1 MEARSKPDPRQAS
14 DPELA
19 ALVAAGDQHAF
30 EAMMRRYNQVLYRT
44 ARSIV
49 RDDAE
54 AEDIVQESWL
64 LAYRHAAAF
73 RGEASLATWLT
84 RIVVNEAS
92 GRLRSARRRADIVE
106 LVPGLS
112 ACGDDGADEPCEARE
127 ERYEA
132 PFDAALRS
140 EARRLIEARIDALP
154 DRLRTVFVLRAIED
168 LSVQETAAALGI
180 PEATVR
186 SQYFRARGAL
196 REALARDFDR
206 AVASA
211 FSFDGLRCDRI
222 VAGVLARLRAPADA
236 APRPTG
242 GV

>member
-19 ALVAAGDQHAF
+19 ALVAAGDQRAF
-30 EAMMRRYNQVLYRT
+30 ETMMRRYNQVLYRT

-112 ACGDDGADEPCEARE
+112 ACEDGGADEMGNARDEAHDGH
-127 ERYEA
+127 EA
-132 PFDAALRS
+132 PFDAALRG

-196 REALARDFDR
+196 REALARDFDH

-222 VAGVLARLRAPADA
+222 VAGVLARL
-236 APRPTG
+236 
-242 GV
+242 

>member
-1 MEARSKPDPRQAS
+1 MEARSKPDPKHAT

-19 ALVAAGDQHAF
+19 AMVAGGDQGAF
-30 EAMMRRYNQVLYRT
+30 EVLMRRHNQALYRT

-54 AEDIVQESWL
+54 AEDIVQESYL
-64 LAYRHAAAF
+64 LAYRNAAGF
-73 RGEASLATWLT
+73 RGDASLATWLT

-92 GRLRSARRRADIVE
+92 GRLRTARRRADIVA
-106 LVPGLS
+106 LVPG
-112 ACGDDGADEPCEARE
+112 CEFEGNDGAGDAAGQ
-127 ERYEA
+127 A
-132 PFDAALRS
+132 PEGPDDAALRS
-140 EARRLIEARIDALP
+140 QARRLIEARIDALP

-186 SQYFRARGAL
+186 SQYFRARGVL
-196 REALARDFDR
+196 REALARDFDL

-211 FSFDGLRCDRI
+211 FSFDGARCDRI
-222 VAGVLARLRAPADA
+222 VAGVLARLPARG
-236 APRPTG
+236 PQ
-242 GV
+242 